1 MGRTLLRAT
10 AFVVVAALGN
20 AATGRPQIYR
30 NEEFGI
36 TLPMPLSALPCPEP
50 ENEHIHGPVMLL
62 GTGEAKGCSDLKH
75 SRSILIYA
83 SYNVSDD
90 TKKLQDF
97 LKWQC
102 GGPCLPPP
110 SGLCVMGLTS
120 AAARANHSEGW
131 IDIIVVTQA
140 GKPDPNIDPS
150 VPLIN
155 YDLRL
160 HTRPEHLKEDLRVF
174 RTVSQTIRLSPA
186 Q

>member
-1 MGRTLLRAT
+1 MMMRLPQLFFFLMA
-10 AFVVVAALGN
+10 AFMSN
-20 AATGRPQIYR
+20 AATAKQQVYR

-36 TLPMPLSALPCPEP
+36 TLSIPDSALLCPIP
-50 ENEHIHGPVMLL
+50 EGEHDHGPVMLL
-62 GTGEAKGCSDLKH
+62 GTAKANGCSDVVS
-75 SRSILIYA
+75 SRSIWIFA
-83 SYNVSDD
+83 GYNAADD

-110 SGLCVMGLTS
+110 SGLRVTGLAS
-120 AAARANHSEGW
+120 AAARVNRSEGW

-140 GKPDPNIDPS
+140 GKPDPNFDPS

-160 HTRPEHLKEDLRVF
+160 HTRPEHLEKDLRVF
-174 RTVSQTIRLSPA
+174 RTVLETVRLSPA